1 MTMPPDK
8 AQVLRML
15 IKLCGTMTAIEWAC
29 STDARSCLKPSR
41 SPATASS
48 WPSMSREYYKLSW
61 PFFDQARVTHKMDFC
76 EDPTLKHLHALL
88 TDEANHSAFDF
99 VFEDA
104 DSQTDDSSVLTHQSF
119 CFVSNLLLA
128 GLFFRLKNT
137 IVGVSARIAYFVVFP
152 LHLVKLVVSSPSPSI
167 SLLHAGNRSP

>member
-1 MTMPPDK
+1 MP
-8 AQVLRML
+8 

-48 WPSMSREYYKLSW
+48 RPSMSREYYKLSW

-99 VFEDA
+99 VFVDA
-104 DSQTDDSSVLTHQSF
+104 DSQTDDSSPINLFVLYPIYYWLVFSLGLKIQLWVCQLALRILLSF
-119 CFVSNLLLA
+119 
-128 GLFFRLKNT
+128 LF
-137 IVGVSARIAYFVVFP
+137 I
-152 LHLVKLVVSSPSPSI
+152 
-167 SLLHAGNRSP
+167 

>member
-1 MTMPPDK
+1 MP
-8 AQVLRML
+8 

-48 WPSMSREYYKLSW
+48 RPSMSREYYKLSW

-99 VFEDA
+99 VFVDA
-104 DSQTDDSSVLTHQSF
+104 DSQTDDSS
-119 CFVSNLLLA
+119 SNLLLA

-137 IVGVSARIAYFVVFP
+137 IVGVSARVAYFVVFP